1 MGILINLIQSIIS
14 KLFAGNT
21 TKFISVVTAMLQNKE
36 GGLAAILEQF
46 QKQGMGHLTSSWVG
60 TGENADVSEEQLQ
73 QGLGQDKIQ
82 ELIKSTGLSEQ
93 DLLAKL
99 KEHLPKII
107 DKLTPE
113 GKLPE

>member
-1 MGILINLIQSIIS
+1 
-14 KLFAGNT
+14 
-21 TKFISVVTAMLQNKE
+21 
-36 GGLAAILEQF
+36 
-46 QKQGMGHLTSSWVG
+46 MGHLTSSWVG

-113 GKLPE
+113 GKLPGKVSAINSPTSPCVLPAPLRNPRFA